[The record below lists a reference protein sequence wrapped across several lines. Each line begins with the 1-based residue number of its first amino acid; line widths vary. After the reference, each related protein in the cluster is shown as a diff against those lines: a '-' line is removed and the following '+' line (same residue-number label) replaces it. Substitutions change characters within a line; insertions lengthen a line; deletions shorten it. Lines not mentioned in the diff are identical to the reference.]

1 MTISCI
7 VFIDGQDGL
16 RTNGQ
21 LLPNRIRVEWL
32 LKQEFQRSNRNHSRK
47 FAVYQ
52 VQPIPI
58 LKSGLSM
65 APSFI
70 SAIKPLR

>member
-1 MTISCI
+1 MGSYS
-7 VFIDGQDGL
+7 Q
-16 RTNGQ
+16 
-21 LLPNRIRVEWL
+21 NRIRVEWL
-32 LKQEFQRSNRNHSRK
+32 LKQEFQRSKTGTTPESLL
-47 FAVYQ
+47 FYQ